1 MSTRNPPPCDL
12 GEVVM
17 KMESNGSVRTRGDD
31 ELTEAG
37 CESTHA
43 FYIIC
48 PATAVHA
55 THSFLALLPTPL
67 LTVAFCLPGL
77 RAQRP
82 TDVLPHRAVLQVPGA
97 LLLGHIAGGG

>member
-1 MSTRNPPPCDL
+1 
-12 GEVVM
+12 M
-17 KMESNGSVRTRGDD
+17 KIDSNGSVRARNDD
-31 ELTEAG
+31 ECTEAG
-37 CESTHA
+37 FDDVHT
-43 FYIIC
+43 FYIVC